1 MGIATQLELLQTQ
14 FCDHSRLLKF
24 RYASPPGAS
33 NSSYGECSKLL
44 AALRIYPLQLTNG
57 EDRMADDTGDK
68 ALAKLAVEQFIDD
81 EGDDDDGRPEL
92 NIPAKDR
99 KLITQP
105 FDFIVGSLEDQIS
118 DGQLILQ
125 DEYQRRQIWDP
136 KKSSRLIE
144 SLLLNVPIPVCYFA
158 ELEDGS
164 FSVIDG
170 QQRLTAITR
179 YITNLFP
186 LSGLR
191 VRPELNK
198 KRFSELDKADQRLIK
213 TRTIRCIVIQRES
226 HPDIRFDVF
235 ERLNQGAV
243 RLTPQE
249 LRNSNYRGDLN
260 ALIKVLCRNKQFQR
274 IRRVDDV
281 DARMGD
287 AEMVLRFFA
296 FHFAAKSYR
305 GFFAPFLDKYL
316 ESRMT
321 MSSEDKEF
329 HEKVFLETIDKVEA
343 VFDRNAYR
351 QIDEDG
357 RYANQIN
364 RAIYDVVMLTFAHI
378 KKEELID
385 RRDRIIDA
393 LKVLCTTSDAF
404 KDAIGKATRDRARIN
419 TRVRLWR
426 DKLLEIGLDC
436 PPLVYGER

>member
-1 MGIATQLELLQTQ
+1 
-14 FCDHSRLLKF
+14 
-24 RYASPPGAS
+24 
-33 NSSYGECSKLL
+33 
-44 AALRIYPLQLTNG
+44 
-57 EDRMADDTGDK
+57 MADDGGDK
-68 ALAKLAVEQFIDD
+68 QLDKLVAEKFTD
-81 EGDDDDGRPEL
+81 EEDEYDASRPEL
-92 NIPAKDR
+92 AISPKDR

-105 FDFIVGSLEDQIS
+105 FDFIVSSLEEQIA

-125 DEYQRRQIWDP
+125 DEYQRRQIWEP

-158 ELEDGS
+158 ELSDGT

-170 QQRLTAITR
+170 QQRLTSISR
-179 YITNLFP
+179 YIANLFP
-186 LSGLR
+186 LTGLR

-260 ALIKVLCRNKQFQR
+260 KIVKELCRNKQFQKV
-274 IRRVDDV
+274 RRVEDV

-296 FHFAAKSYR
+296 FHFDAKAYR

-316 ESRMT
+316 EGKMI
-321 MSSEDKEF
+321 MSQASKLA
-329 HEKVFLETIDKVEA
+329 HEKIFLETIDKVDA
-343 VFDRNAYR
+343 IFGQNAFR
-351 QIDEDG
+351 QIDEHG
-357 RYANQIN
+357 KFANQVN
-364 RAIYDVVMLTFAHI
+364 RAIYDVVMLTFAHVQKASLI
-378 KKEELID
+378 EKKAEIIHELMT
-385 RRDRIIDA
+385 
-393 LKVLCTTSDAF
+393 LCTTDEGF
-404 KDAIGKATRDRARIN
+404 KDAIGRATRDKARIN

-426 DKLLEIGLDC
+426 DRLADLGLQC
-436 PPLVYGER
+436 PVLAYGE